1 MATRSENPF
10 PKAKQPPRVP
20 KIVAEDQTIKTA
32 TDHGLVLT
40 KPEDLQNKIRLIW
53 ETLKM
58 RFEKPGRLKPCYT
71 SWTDQARRILS
82 RHKLLLTPALVS
94 AVHTAL
100 CTVVDNET
108 QDKTRE
114 ISSHATPFA
123 EFHSEVVLDQVKALV
138 RYSRLSSECTPK
150 SSHQQALATDDT
162 SVSSADFRRILLVIR
177 SCLESFMTYT
187 DDVVKALAAGHE
199 PSTICKHRY
208 VVETARRLCRHS

>member
-1 MATRSENPF
+1 
-10 PKAKQPPRVP
+10 
-20 KIVAEDQTIKTA
+20 
-32 TDHGLVLT
+32 
-40 KPEDLQNKIRLIW
+40 
-53 ETLKM
+53 M

-100 CTVVDNET
+100 CTVVDNKT

-150 SSHQQALATDDT
+150 SSHQQALTTDDT

-208 VVETARRLCRHS
+208 VVETARRLRRHS